1 LIFHSANDLRKKE
14 KKQEKKK
21 EKKKKKKKKKKEKKK
36 EKEKEKREKK
46 EKEGIKELKEKP
58 HAIIVTWP
66 YLSSMAKFFLNLML
80 LG

>member
-1 LIFHSANDLRKKE
+1 MIFHSANNLRKRKR
-14 KKQEKKK
+14 KKRKRKRK
-21 EKKKKKKKKKKEKKK
+21 RKKKKKKKKEKRKRKK
-36 EKEKEKREKK
+36 KKKKRGHKRIEKK
-46 EKEGIKELKEKP
+46 KP